1 MSHFPNDDE
10 CLYKAPSLGAPPGL
24 PPPKWKPDPAAKAGC
39 WADPAA
45 RPWSGMSPGLRSPS
59 LECTGLEL
67 KRIVLKNG
75 SAEEADFSSGG
86 DGQRDS
92 GMRQLPAGFGFG
104 FASSEELPDVK
115 SSGAPPAQLPAED
128 TRGMS
133 SQAETVA
140 ECILV
145 EPAPSPSD
153 QMRETM
159 SNESAVDASA
169 RRRVLTPKAR
179 SLILQWLAPTNAAIK
194 KIMNAERKAAREAI
208 ESSAGKLN
216 EKGSAA

>member
-1 MSHFPNDDE
+1 
-10 CLYKAPSLGAPPGL
+10 
-24 PPPKWKPDPAAKAGC
+24 
-39 WADPAA
+39 
-45 RPWSGMSPGLRSPS
+45 MSPGLRSPS
-59 LECTGLEL
+59 LEGTGLEQMAL
-67 KRIVLKNG
+67 AEERIVLKNE

-115 SSGAPPAQLPAED
+115 SSGAQPAQLPAED

-179 SLILQWLAPTNAAIK
+179 SLILQWLAPTK
-194 KIMNAERKAAREAI
+194 REKAAR
-208 ESSAGKLN
+208 KQ
-216 EKGSAA
+216 